1 MTFSVPALIKN
12 NVPLFSLALLIVLL
26 TLLRSDCEEQWK
38 SVEDREVAYRNQ
50 KILNMCKGMGYGILT
65 FLLLGGIIGERYFL
79 GLGLILC
86 LFALINI
93 NSYLNLN
100 QECQMS
106 VHSNYNLMYAL
117 IGAGLGMMVYSFVSQ
132 SDKMLSLSKNSFFM
146 ENKGKILM
154 MFANV
159 IIILIGS
166 LTLDNN
172 NRCLKQTSNSPH
184 KILSIIF
191 ITLAVISSYVIL
203 FGKTTRK
210 VYSKVYSKVATRI
223 KSRRLA
229 RKNKSKL
236 ADIPL
241 DDLRMGSR
249 KGNSKSSR
257 PVYDSNGLPYAY
269 PYKK

>member
-1 MTFSVPALIKN
+1 MTFSVPDLIKN

-26 TLLRSDCEEQWK
+26 TLIPSDCQNQSK
-38 SVEDREVAYRNQ
+38 SDEDREIVYRNE
-50 KILNMCKGMGYGILT
+50 KILNVCKGMGYGILT
-65 FLLLGGIIGERYFL
+65 FLLLGGLIGERYFL

-86 LFALINI
+86 IFAVINI

-100 QECQMS
+100 KECQMS

-132 SDKMLSLSKNSFFM
+132 SDKILSLSTNSFFM

-172 NRCLKQTSNSPH
+172 NRCLNQTSNSLH

-191 ITLAVISSYVIL
+191 ITLAVISSYFIL
-203 FGKTTRK
+203 FGKTTKK
-210 VYSKVYSKVATRI
+210 VYSKVYSNVARRV

-236 ADIPL
+236 HDIPME
-241 DDLRMGSR
+241 DLRMG
-249 KGNSKSSR
+249 SSR
-257 PVYDSNGLPYAY
+257 PVYDSNGIPYAY